1 MSDDLVKREYLI
13 FKSGRG
19 WYRPDSRRDMFDE
32 VAHPSDPMSVLL
44 NTTLAELEGD
54 KT

>member
-19 WYRPDSRRDMFDE
+19 WYRPDSQGYTSFKFDAGRYSE
-32 VAHPSDPMSVLL
+32 
-44 NTTLAELEGD
+44 AEALEGD